1 MSPEELT
8 RLVRRA
14 QSRDA
19 GAFDEIIDL
28 FGPRLYGY
36 FYRQC
41 GSRDESEDLLQEL
54 FLRVVRTI
62 DRYEHEG
69 QLEAWLFRIATN
81 LVRDRFRRAERTPAL
96 RSLDTM
102 TGDEPSRATWAVGI
116 ADPNAATPPQLAEH
130 HEEVDRVQHALE
142 LLPMP
147 EREAVMLRHFSQLS
161 FAEIAD
167 VMSTPLGTAL
177 ARVHRGLAKLRKL
190 VDTGP

>member
-1 MSPEELT
+1 MSLDHLT
-8 RLVRRA
+8 QLVRRA

-36 FYRQC
+36 LYRLC
-41 GSRDESEDLLQEL
+41 GSRDDAEDLLQEL

-81 LVRDRFRRAERTPAL
+81 LVRDRFRRAKRTPVH
-96 RSLDTM
+96 RSLDVED
-102 TGDEPSRATWAVGI
+102 GDGRPQATWTGEL
-116 ADPNAATPPQLAEH
+116 ADPATASPSDDVERR
-130 HEEVDRVQHALE
+130 EDVDRMQRALGE
-142 LLPMP
+142 LPRR

-161 FAEIAD
+161 FAQVAD
-167 VMSTPLGTAL
+167 VMCTPLGTAL

-190 VDTGP
+190 VDTNP